1 MKKTFLCL
9 VAALV
14 ILLGSFVVSE
24 ATPVITQE
32 NIKDGLD
39 FCKDYPVTLML
50 DGETIAFSESDVP
63 PVIIT
68 PEGEENG
75 RTLIPARALFEK
87 AGAVVTWINES
98 QTVIIE
104 HGQFVIELVI
114 GSNIALV
121 NDEEKVLDVPAFI
134 IDHDG
139 DYYGSTMIPVRFVA
153 ENLSFGVEWDD
164 VSRTVKVSSPVI
176 EPNRGDVDRPPI
188 STGSAVDVTTD
199 PAIGEATDSA
209 IETNPGY
216 EVIEGVLFP
225 SYDMTTMPALN
236 EAAKGILITV
246 DAGHGGRDSGSIGHS
261 KQPDELYEK
270 DVNLAVALRAIEL
283 LEEAGFEVYAT
294 RTDDSYIYY
303 KTRAYDSNDAGAY
316 FLVSYHNNSI
326 NDPSIKGSLVCYYS
340 KSTEAGYKVNSKSIA
355 SAVQSEM
362 VKALG
367 TEDRGISN
375 KKELAVLNK
384 SVMPAIIIEGAFISN
399 EEDFAK
405 MKTQEYAERYAWAS
419 VKAIIESF
427 NAAFPDE
434 EI

>member
-1 MKKTFLCL
+1 
-9 VAALV
+9 
-14 ILLGSFVVSE
+14 
-24 ATPVITQE
+24 
-32 NIKDGLD
+32 
-39 FCKDYPVTLML
+39 
-50 DGETIAFSESDVP
+50 
-63 PVIIT
+63 
-68 PEGEENG
+68 
-75 RTLIPARALFEK
+75 
-87 AGAVVTWINES
+87 
-98 QTVIIE
+98 
-104 HGQFVIELVI
+104 ELVI

-153 ENLSFGVEWDD
+153 ENLSFGVEWDE
-164 VSRTVKVSSPVI
+164 VSRTVKVSSPLI
-176 EPNRGDVDRPPI
+176 EPNRGDVDRPAI
-188 STGSAVDVTTD
+188 TTGSAVDITTD
-199 PAIGEATDSA
+199 SAIDETTDTA

-216 EVIEGVLFP
+216 EVIEGVMFP
-225 SYDMTTMPALN
+225 EYDMTTMPALN
-236 EAAKGILITV
+236 EAAKGILIAV
-246 DAGHGGRDSGSIGHS
+246 DAGHGGRDSGSIGHN

-270 DVNLAVALRAIEL
+270 DVNLAVALRAIEF

-405 MKTQEYAERYAWAS
+405 MKTQEYAKRYAWAS